1 MSANIRKRVVEIIR
15 ILRDQY
21 PDAKC
26 SLDFKTPFQ
35 LLVATMLS
43 AQSTDKT
50 VNKVTPTLFEK
61 YPDPKSF
68 AEADIEELQKA
79 VYSTGFFKQKARS
92 IMEASQDIVN
102 EHNGILPD
110 NMESLT
116 KLRGV
121 GRKTANVVLGAAFD
135 KQTIIVD
142 THMLR
147 LAGRLALVDE
157 KLAAKRDADKVEQ
170 ELMKVV
176 PDDQWTIFSHL
187 MVYFG
192 RDICDAK
199 NPKHDICPI
208 LHLCEYGQKAMQGKE
223 VK

>member
-1 MSANIRKRVVEIIR
+1 MADSIETRIIEIIR
-15 ILRDQY
+15 ILRKRY
-21 PDAKC
+21 PDVKC
-26 SLDFKTPFQ
+26 TLDFQTPFQ
-35 LLVATMLS
+35 LLVATILA
-43 AQSTDKT
+43 AQSTDVT
-50 VNKVTPTLFEK
+50 VNKITPALFRK

-79 VYSTGFFKQKARS
+79 VYSSGFFKQKTHS

-102 EHNGILPD
+102 EYNGELPD
-110 NMESLT
+110 NMESLI

-121 GRKTANVVLGAAFD
+121 GRKTANVVLGAAFG
-135 KQTIIVD
+135 KQAIIVD

-147 LAGRLALVDE
+147 LSGRLAFVDG
-157 KLAAKRDADKVEQ
+157 KLAVKKDAEKVEQ

-176 PDDQWTIFSHL
+176 PGDQWTLFSHL

-192 RDICDAK
+192 RDICEAK
-199 NPKHDICPI
+199 SPKHNVCPI
-208 LHLCEYGQKAMQGKE
+208 LHLCEFGQKALQGQE